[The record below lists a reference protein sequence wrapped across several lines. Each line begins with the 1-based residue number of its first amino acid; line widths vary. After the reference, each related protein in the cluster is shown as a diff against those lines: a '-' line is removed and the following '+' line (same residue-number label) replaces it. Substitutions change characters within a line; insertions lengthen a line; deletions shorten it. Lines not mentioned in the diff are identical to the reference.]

1 MRRSVGPR
9 FSPMRLLGVVALAA
23 WASLFWFLLL
33 SGRSSLY
40 LSGRTAW
47 VIPVGVALLT
57 AAVVG
62 RLTSLRTRAPEH
74 VAARDAL
81 GIGLLVVPVIVV
93 LALPPASLGSYAA
106 ARRSSITGAGFA
118 SSTEE
123 ISSGPLT
130 LVEVAGALRS
140 SAGMRALRTR
150 AGNDVSFV
158 GFVTRG
164 SEMGA
169 DEFVLTRFLISCCVA
184 DALSVQA
191 RVVDVPPGEF
201 QSDDWVRVE
210 GQVYPLGREVIV
222 DASRVVHIDKPER
235 PYLSP

>member
-1 MRRSVGPR
+1 MKPPSGPAL
-9 FSPMRLLGVVALAA
+9 SPLRLLGVLALGA

-33 SGRSSLY
+33 SGRTSLY
-40 LSGRTAW
+40 LSARTAW
-47 VIPVGVALLT
+47 VVPVGVALLT
-57 AAVVG
+57 AGVLGLLV
-62 RLTSLRTRAPEH
+62 SLRTHNPER

-81 GIGLLVVPVIVV
+81 GIGLLVVPVIVI
-93 LALPPASLGSYAA
+93 LALPPASLGSFAA
-106 ARRSSITGAGFA
+106 TRRSTITGAGFA
-118 SSTEE
+118 SSPQD
-123 ISSGPLT
+123 ISSGRLS
-130 LVEVAGALRS
+130 LVDVAAALRS
-140 SAGMRALRTR
+140 RAGMRSLGAR
-150 AGNDVSFV
+150 AGSDVSFL

-164 SEMGA
+164 PETGA

-201 QSDDWVRVE
+201 HPDDWVRVE

-222 DASRVVHIDKPER
+222 DASRVSHVDKPQR

>member
-1 MRRSVGPR
+1 MRRSVGPTL
-9 FSPMRLLGVVALAA
+9 SPMRLLGVVALAA

-62 RLTSLRTRAPEH
+62 RLISLRTQAPEP

-81 GIGLLVVPVIVV
+81 GIGLLVAPVIVV

-106 ARRSSITGAGFA
+106 ARRSSITGVGFA
-118 SSTEE
+118 SSTRE
-123 ISSGPLT
+123 ISSGRLT
-130 LVEVAGALRS
+130 LVEVAAALRS
-140 SAGMRALRTR
+140 RAGMRAFRTR

-164 SEMGA
+164 TEMGA

>member
-1 MRRSVGPR
+1 MTRSPTPTL
-9 FSPMRLLGVVALAA
+9 SPMRLLGALALAA

-40 LSGRTAW
+40 LSTRTAW

-62 RLTSLRTRAPEH
+62 RLVSLRTQAPEP
-74 VAARDAL
+74 VAAREAL

-93 LALPPASLGSYAA
+93 LALPPASLGSFAA

-118 SSTEE
+118 SSTQE

-130 LVEVAGALRS
+130 LVEIAAALRS
-140 SAGMRALRTR
+140 RAGMRALESR
-150 AGNDVSFV
+150 AGSDVSYV

-164 SEMGA
+164 PEMGA

-191 RVVDVPPGEF
+191 KVVNVPPGEF

-222 DASRVVHIDKPER
+222 DATRVVPIDKPER

>member
-1 MRRSVGPR
+1 MRRSQVATLSPR
-9 FSPMRLLGVVALAA
+9 RVLGVFALGA
-23 WASLFWFLLL
+23 WASLFWFLWL
-33 SGRSSLY
+33 SGRTSLY
-40 LSGRTAW
+40 LSARTAW
-47 VIPVGVALLT
+47 VIPLGVALLT

-62 RLTSLRTRAPEH
+62 RLISVRTRAPEP

-81 GIGLLVVPVIVV
+81 GIGLLVAPVVVV
-93 LALPPASLGSYAA
+93 LTLPPASLGSYAA
-106 ARRSSITGAGFA
+106 ARRSTITGAGFA
-118 SSTEE
+118 SSTRE

-130 LVEVAGALRS
+130 LVEVASALRS
-140 SAGMRALRTR
+140 RAGRRALGSR
-150 AGNDVSFV
+150 AGSDVSFV

-164 SEMGA
+164 PEMGA

-191 RVVDVPPGEF
+191 GVVGVPPGEF

-210 GQVYPLGREVIV
+210 GKIYPLGREVIV

>member
-1 MRRSVGPR
+1 MTRSPAPTL
-9 FSPMRLLGVVALAA
+9 SPGRLLGVLALAA

-62 RLTSLRTRAPEH
+62 RLISLRTQAPEPL
-74 VAARDAL
+74 AARDAL
-81 GIGLLVVPVIVV
+81 GIGLLVAPVIVV

-140 SAGMRALRTR
+140 RAGMRALRTR

>member
-1 MRRSVGPR
+1 MRRSQVGTLSPR
-9 FSPMRLLGVVALAA
+9 RVLGILALGA
-23 WASLFWFLLL
+23 WASLFWFLWL
-33 SGRSSLY
+33 SGRTSLY
-40 LSGRTAW
+40 LSARTAW
-47 VIPVGVALLT
+47 VIPLGVALLT

-62 RLTSLRTRAPEH
+62 RLISVRTRAPEP

-81 GIGLLVVPVIVV
+81 GIGLLVAPVVVV
-93 LALPPASLGSYAA
+93 LTLPPASLGSYAA
-106 ARRSSITGAGFA
+106 ARRSTITGAGFA
-118 SSTEE
+118 SSTRE

-130 LVEVAGALRS
+130 LVEVASALRS
-140 SAGMRALRTR
+140 RAGRRALGSR
-150 AGNDVSFV
+150 AGSDVSFV

-164 SEMGA
+164 PEMGA

-191 RVVDVPPGEF
+191 GVVGVPPGEF
-201 QSDDWVRVE
+201 GPDDWVRVE
-210 GQVYPLGREVIV
+210 GKIYPLGREVIV

>member
-1 MRRSVGPR
+1 MSRSSVATLSPRRV
-9 FSPMRLLGVVALAA
+9 LGVLALVA
-23 WASLFWFLLL
+23 WAALFWFLWL
-33 SGRSSLY
+33 SGRTSLS
-40 LSGRTAW
+40 LSPRTAW
-47 VIPVGVALLT
+47 VIPLGVVVLT

-62 RLTSLRTRAPEH
+62 RLISVRTQALEP

-81 GIGLLVVPVIVV
+81 GIGLLVAPVVVV

-106 ARRSSITGAGFA
+106 ARRSTITGAGFA
-118 SSTEE
+118 SSARE

-130 LVEVAGALRS
+130 LVEVASALRS
-140 SAGMRALRTR
+140 RSGMRALGSR
-150 AGNDVSFV
+150 AGSDVSFV

-164 SEMGA
+164 PEMGA

-191 RVVDVPPGEF
+191 GVVNVPPGEF
-201 QSDDWVRVE
+201 QPDDWVRVE
-210 GQVYPLGREVIV
+210 GKVYPLGREVIV
-222 DASRVVHIDKPER
+222 DASRVVHIDKPAR

>member
-1 MRRSVGPR
+1 
-9 FSPMRLLGVVALAA
+9 MRLLGVVALAA

>member
-1 MRRSVGPR
+1 MRRSVLASL
-9 FSPMRLLGVVALAA
+9 SPGRVLGVLALGA

-40 LSGRTAW
+40 LSDRTSW
-47 VIPVGVALLT
+47 VIPLGAALLT
-57 AAVVG
+57 AGVVG
-62 RLTSLRTRAPEH
+62 RLISLRTEAPEP
-74 VAARDAL
+74 VSARDAL
-81 GIGLLVVPVIVV
+81 GIGLLVVPVVVV

-106 ARRSSITGAGFA
+106 ARRSTITGAGFA
-118 SSTEE
+118 TSTRE

-130 LVEVAGALRS
+130 LVEVASALRS
-140 SAGMRALRTR
+140 RAAMRALSSR
-150 AGNDVSFV
+150 AGSDVSFV

-164 SEMGA
+164 PEMGA

-191 RVVDVPPGEF
+191 GVVGVPPGEF
-201 QSDDWVRVE
+201 RSDDWVRVE
-210 GQVYPLGREVIV
+210 GQIYPLGREVIV
-222 DASRVVHIDKPER
+222 DASRVVHVNKPER